1 MAKNK
6 KPKFLEAET
15 PDLLALLK
23 ETLSGD
29 EVDEKATAKAMK
41 ITEELISRQPGD
53 EGPISVDE
61 ALKAAADIMTE
72 ALNKV
77 KSAYENEISMMEDS
91 DGSDE
96 PEEDEDEEEEEEEE
110 EEEAPKSK
118 KSKKAAKEEK
128 PAKKSKK
135 KAEPEEDEEDEDDS
149 DEEEEDSEDDEDGED
164 YSDWSLK
171 DLKKECRTRGIKV
184 TKGMAKADMV
194 KALEA
199 DDKE

>member
-23 ETLSGD
+23 DTLSGD
-29 EVDEKATAKAMK
+29 EVDEKATAKALK
-41 ITEELISRQPGD
+41 VTEELISRLPGE

-77 KSAYENEISMMEDS
+77 KGAYENEISMMEDS
-91 DGSDE
+91 DEAEE
-96 PEEDEDEEEEEEEE
+96 PEDDEDEDEEP
-110 EEEAPKSK
+110 APKK
-118 KSKKAAKEEK
+118 KSKKADKEEK
-128 PAKKSKK
+128 PAKKGKK
-135 KAEPEEDEEDEDDS
+135 KAEPEEDEEEDS
-149 DEEEEDSEDDEDGED
+149 EEEEDDDDDGDGED
-164 YSDWSLK
+164 YSDWPTK

>member
-29 EVDEKATAKAMK
+29 EVDEKATAKALK

-61 ALKAAADIMTE
+61 ALKAAADTMTE

-96 PEEDEDEEEEEEEE
+96 PEEDEDEEEEE
-110 EEEAPKSK
+110 APKPK
-118 KSKKAAKEEK
+118 KSKKAVKGEK

-135 KAEPEEDEEDEDDS
+135 EAELEEDEEDEDDS
-149 DEEEEDSEDDEDGED
+149 DDEEGDSDDDEDGED
-164 YSDWSLK
+164 YSDWSTK

>member
-23 ETLSGD
+23 DTLSGD
-29 EVDEKATAKAMK
+29 EVDEKATAKALK
-41 ITEELISRQPGD
+41 ITEELISRLPGE

-77 KSAYENEISMMEDS
+77 KGAYENEISMMEDS
-91 DGSDE
+91 DEAEE
-96 PEEDEDEEEEEEEE
+96 PEDDEDEDEEP
-110 EEEAPKSK
+110 APKK
-118 KSKKAAKEEK
+118 KSKKADKGEK
-128 PAKKSKK
+128 PSKKGKK
-135 KAEPEEDEEDEDDS
+135 KAEPEPEEDEEDDSDDDEDDG
-149 DEEEEDSEDDEDGED
+149 DDEDGED
-164 YSDWSLK
+164 YSDWSTK

>member
-23 ETLSGD
+23 DTLSGD
-29 EVDEKATAKAMK
+29 EVDEKATAKALK
-41 ITEELISRQPGD
+41 VTEELISRLPGE

-61 ALKAAADIMTE
+61 ALKAAADTMTE

-77 KSAYENEISMMEDS
+77 KGAYENEISMMEDS
-91 DGSDE
+91 DEAEE
-96 PEEDEDEEEEEEEE
+96 PEDDEDEDEEP
-110 EEEAPKSK
+110 APKK
-118 KSKKAAKEEK
+118 KSKKADKEEK
-128 PAKKSKK
+128 PVKKGKK
-135 KAEPEEDEEDEDDS
+135 KAEPEPEED
-149 DEEEEDSEDDEDGED
+149 EEEDSEEEEDDDDDEDGED
-164 YSDWSLK
+164 YSDWSTK

>member
-6 KPKFLEAET
+6 KPKFLEKET
-15 PDLLALLK
+15 PELLVLLK
-23 ETLSGD
+23 EILSAGED
-29 EVDEKATAKAMK
+29 ADTKKALKV
-41 ITEELISRQPGD
+41 TEELISRLPNE
-53 EGPISVDE
+53 EGPISVEE
-61 ALKAAADIMTE
+61 ALKAAAEIMTE

-77 KSAYENEISMMEDS
+77 KGAYENEISMMEDF
-91 DGSDE
+91 DEAEDSDE
-96 PEEDEDEEEEEEEE
+96 AVEVDDEEEEE

-118 KSKKAAKEEK
+118 KQAE
-128 PAKKSKK
+128 P
-135 KAEPEEDEEDEDDS
+135 EPEEDEEDEDS
-149 DEEEEDSEDDEDGED
+149 DEDEDIDDEDDED
-164 YSDWSLK
+164 YSDWPTK

>member
-29 EVDEKATAKAMK
+29 EVDEKATAKALK
-41 ITEELISRQPGD
+41 VTDELISRQPGD

-61 ALKAAADIMTE
+61 ALKAAADTMTE

-77 KSAYENEISMMEDS
+77 KGAYENEISMMEDS

-96 PEEDEDEEEEEEEE
+96 PEEDEE

-118 KSKKAAKEEK
+118 KSKKTAKEEK
-128 PAKKSKK
+128 PVKKSKK
-135 KAEPEEDEEDEDDS
+135 KAEPEEDEKDD
-149 DEEEEDSEDDEDGED
+149 EDSEDDEDGED
-164 YSDWSLK
+164 YSDWSTK

>member
-6 KPKFLEAET
+6 KPKFLEKET
-15 PDLLALLK
+15 PELLVLLK
-23 ETLSGD
+23 EILSAGED
-29 EVDEKATAKAMK
+29 ADTKKALKV
-41 ITEELISRQPGD
+41 TEELISRLPNE
-53 EGPISVDE
+53 EGLISVEE
-61 ALKAAADIMTE
+61 ALKAAAEIMTE

-77 KSAYENEISMMEDS
+77 KGAYENEISMMEDF
-91 DGSDE
+91 DEAEDSDE
-96 PEEDEDEEEEEEEE
+96 AVEVDDEEEEEEE

-118 KSKKAAKEEK
+118 KSKKT
-128 PAKKSKK
+128 AKKSKK
-135 KAEPEEDEEDEDDS
+135 QAEPEPEEDEEDEDS
-149 DEEEEDSEDDEDGED
+149 DEDEDIDDEDDED
-164 YSDWSLK
+164 YSDWPTK

>member
-6 KPKFLEAET
+6 KPKFLEADT
-15 PDLLALLK
+15 PDLLNLLK

-29 EVDEKATAKAMK
+29 EVDEKATSKALK
-41 ITEELISRQPGD
+41 IVDELISRQPGE

-61 ALKAAADIMTE
+61 ALKAAADTMTE

-77 KSAYENEISMMEDS
+77 KGAYENEISMMEDS
-91 DGSDE
+91 DDSDE
-96 PEEDEDEEEEEEEE
+96 PEENEDEEET
-110 EEEAPKSK
+110 PKSK

-128 PAKKSKK
+128 SAKKSKK
-135 KAEPEEDEEDEDDS
+135 AEPEPEEDEEEDS
-149 DEEEEDSEDDEDGED
+149 DEEDEEDEDEDGED

>member
-6 KPKFLEAET
+6 KPKFLEKET
-15 PDLLALLK
+15 PELLALLK
-23 ETLSGD
+23 EILSAEED
-29 EVDEKATAKAMK
+29 ADTKKALK

-61 ALKAAADIMTE
+61 ALKAAADTMTE

-77 KSAYENEISMMEDS
+77 KGAYENEISMMEDS
-91 DGSDE
+91 DEADE
-96 PEEDEDEEEEEEEE
+96 AADEDVEVDDEEE
-110 EEEAPKSK
+110 EEEAPKTK
-118 KSKKAAKEEK
+118 KSKKT
-128 PAKKSKK
+128 AKKPKK
-135 KAEPEEDEEDEDDS
+135 EAEPEPEEDEEDEDS
-149 DEEEEDSEDDEDGED
+149 DEEEDSDDDEDGED
-164 YSDWSLK
+164 YSDWPTK

>member
-23 ETLSGD
+23 ETLSSD
-29 EVDEKATAKAMK
+29 EVDEKATAKALK

-61 ALKAAADIMTE
+61 ALKAAADTMTE

-77 KSAYENEISMMEDS
+77 KGAYENEISMMEDS
-91 DGSDE
+91 DGPDE
-96 PEEDEDEEEEEEEE
+96 PEEDEDEEEEE
-110 EEEAPKSK
+110 APKSK
-118 KSKKAAKEEK
+118 KPKKAAKEEK
-128 PAKKSKK
+128 PAKKKV
-135 KAEPEEDEEDEDDS
+135 EPEEEEEDEDDS
-149 DEEEEDSEDDEDGED
+149 YEEEDSDDEDEED
-164 YSDWSLK
+164 YSDWSTK

>member
-6 KPKFLEAET
+6 KPKFLEKET
-15 PDLLALLK
+15 PELMALLK
-23 ETLSGD
+23 ETLSAEED
-29 EVDEKATAKAMK
+29 ADTKKALK
-41 ITEELISRQPGD
+41 ITEELISRLPSE

-61 ALKAAADIMTE
+61 ALKAAADTMTE

-77 KSAYENEISMMEDS
+77 KEAYENEISMMKDS
-91 DGSDE
+91 DE
-96 PEEDEDEEEEEEEE
+96 AEEDEDEE

-118 KSKKAAKEEK
+118 KSKK
-128 PAKKSKK
+128 
-135 KAEPEEDEEDEDDS
+135 KAEPEPEEDEEDEDS
-149 DEEEEDSEDDEDGED
+149 DEEEDSDDDDED
-164 YSDWSLK
+164 YSDWSIK

>member
-15 PDLLALLK
+15 SDLLALLK

-29 EVDEKATAKAMK
+29 EVDDKAVGKALK
-41 ITEELISRQPGD
+41 VTDELISRQPGD
-53 EGPISVDE
+53 EGPLSVDE
-61 ALKAAADIMTE
+61 ALRSAADLMTG

-77 KSAYENEISMMEDS
+77 KDAYENEISMMEDS
-91 DGSDE
+91 DESDE
-96 PEEDEDEEEEEEEE
+96 PEEEIEEEET
-110 EEEAPKSK
+110 PKKSKKAKKEKASK
-118 KSKKAAKEEK
+118 KSKKEE
-128 PAKKSKK
+128 
-135 KAEPEEDEEDEDDS
+135 EPEDEED
-149 DEEEEDSEDDEDGED
+149 DDEDEESSDSVEEDDDEDEED

>member
-29 EVDEKATAKAMK
+29 EVDEKATAKALK
-41 ITEELISRQPGD
+41 ITEELISRQPGE

-61 ALKAAADIMTE
+61 ALKAAADTMTE

-77 KSAYENEISMMEDS
+77 KGAYENEISMMEDS
-91 DGSDE
+91 DDSDE
-96 PEEDEDEEEEEEEE
+96 PEESEDEEET
-110 EEEAPKSK
+110 PKSK
-118 KSKKAAKEEK
+118 KFKKAAKEEK

-135 KAEPEEDEEDEDDS
+135 AEPEPEEDEEEEEDS
-149 DEEEEDSEDDEDGED
+149 DEEDEDEDGED

>member
-15 PDLLALLK
+15 SDLLALLK

-29 EVDEKATAKAMK
+29 EVDEKATAKALK

-61 ALKAAADIMTE
+61 ALKAAADTMTE

-77 KSAYENEISMMEDS
+77 KGAYENEISMMED
-91 DGSDE
+91 
-96 PEEDEDEEEEEEEE
+96 
-110 EEEAPKSK
+110 
-118 KSKKAAKEEK
+118 
-128 PAKKSKK
+128 
-135 KAEPEEDEEDEDDS
+135 EDDS
-149 DEEEEDSEDDEDGED
+149 DEEEDSDDGEDGED
-164 YSDWSLK
+164 YSDWSTK

>member
-6 KPKFLEAET
+6 KPKFLEKET
-15 PDLLALLK
+15 PELLALLK
-23 ETLSGD
+23 ETLSAD
-29 EVDEKATAKAMK
+29 EVDEKKALK
-41 ITEELISRQPGD
+41 ITEELISRLPAE

-61 ALKAAADIMTE
+61 ALKAAAEVMTE

-77 KSAYENEISMMEDS
+77 KGAYDNEIAMMEDS
-91 DGSDE
+91 DGEDE
-96 PEEDEDEEEEEEEE
+96 AEAEDDEDEEEE
-110 EEEAPKSK
+110 APKPK
-118 KSKKAAKEEK
+118 KSKKDAKEEK

-135 KAEPEEDEEDEDDS
+135 KPEPEPEEEEDDSDEDDS
-149 DEEEEDSEDDEDGED
+149 DEDDGDDED
-164 YSDWSLK
+164 YSDWSTK

>member
-29 EVDEKATAKAMK
+29 EVDEKATAKALK
-41 ITEELISRQPGD
+41 VTEELISRLPGE

-61 ALKAAADIMTE
+61 ALKAAADTMTE

-77 KSAYENEISMMEDS
+77 KGAYENEISMMEDS
-91 DGSDE
+91 DEAEE
-96 PEEDEDEEEEEEEE
+96 PEDDEDEDEEP
-110 EEEAPKSK
+110 APKK
-118 KSKKAAKEEK
+118 KSKKADKEEK
-128 PAKKSKK
+128 PVKKGKK
-135 KAEPEEDEEDEDDS
+135 KAEPEPEED
-149 DEEEEDSEDDEDGED
+149 EEEDSEEEEDDDDDEDGED
-164 YSDWSLK
+164 YSDWSTK

>member
-6 KPKFLEAET
+6 KPKFLEKET
-15 PDLLALLK
+15 PELMALLK
-23 ETLSGD
+23 ETLSAEED
-29 EVDEKATAKAMK
+29 ADTKKALK
-41 ITEELISRQPGD
+41 ITEELISRLPSE

-61 ALKAAADIMTE
+61 ALKAAADTMTE

-77 KSAYENEISMMEDS
+77 KGAYENEISMMEDP
-91 DGSDE
+91 DEADEVADE
-96 PEEDEDEEEEEEEE
+96 PEEDEDEE

-118 KSKKAAKEEK
+118 KSKK

-135 KAEPEEDEEDEDDS
+135 KAEPEEEEEDEDDS
-149 DEEEEDSEDDEDGED
+149 DEEEDSDDDEDGED
-164 YSDWSLK
+164 YSDWPTK